1 MDSDSAASEYRL
13 DIKGISVFCPC
24 GEFLWLYDDGSRFKL
39 SRHLKKCKKYKNK
52 QGLPLTNI
60 VNQSLMAINVEKEDF
75 ICTNDTFFFC
85 ENTKCRFS
93 KFPFGDKRSSSRH
106 QQKCGS
112 GILAEHA
119 YYHKDHKD
127 GLVSDKFLLS
137 MSCSVSNSIYCVD
150 QQEEKVISS
159 ALPKRHDISTYMIND
174 GQEVLYN
181 DLVVK
186 YLTEF
191 ENIHDFDIKIKKAI
205 NSVGNYSNLVNNFFS
220 ELLHQLALIPNPCP
234 FSVRLPPDFNPD
246 YLV

>member
-60 VNQSLMAINVEKEDF
+60 VNQSLMSIKVEKEDF

-106 QQKCGS
+106 QQICGS
-112 GILAEHA
+112 GILTEYA

-127 GLVSDKFLLS
+127 GLVSDKFLTHVPFRCACPRTSTRITSCNREENLS
-137 MSCSVSNSIYCVD
+137 ELTPTRYFL
-150 QQEEKVISS
+150 S
-159 ALPKRHDISTYMIND
+159 AIAKFRCDCRAIAMINGLLRPNSSQIWSNTD
-174 GQEVLYN
+174 P
-181 DLVVK
+181 LVGS
-186 YLTEF
+186 L
-191 ENIHDFDIKIKKAI
+191 
-205 NSVGNYSNLVNNFFS
+205 
-220 ELLHQLALIPNPCP
+220 
-234 FSVRLPPDFNPD
+234 
-246 YLV
+246 